1 MKKILGISAVAFS
14 MLSLCSCSSE
24 IDGPDSPSD
33 NSVRITL
40 SMPSEVLTRTF
51 ASGARVNQLTYAI
64 YEKEEGKLIK
74 SETVDAQF
82 TNGSFTLETELVNGF
97 EYDIVFWADRKSE
110 TPYYS
115 FDSETK
121 TIEMKDAAFVSNS
134 DDIDAFFGK
143 TTTDKITHGYNATVA
158 LTRPFAQINLGASDL
173 TNTSFIHKFGEN
185 VSILPELEVK
195 AYKKFNIF
203 DGTVAGEKE
212 DVTYAKPA
220 TAIDTENEPYPNN
233 SDVNKYVGM
242 HYMFADNT
250 GDVVNPTY
258 HFYTVDN
265 SSTEFHKLTVPNVP
279 VRQNYQTNIYGK
291 IFTSDANLVIELNA
305 GIHSMAWPL
314 GATVVKT
321 PDELRTAV
329 DNAKAGSVIL
339 IPDGVEITYNA
350 TSSSGTIEGDIL
362 EPEADIEIVVDG
374 VLNFTGESQITPMGK
389 STLRL
394 SGNGTINKSS
404 DAILLR
410 AEDSCN
416 IIVDGGLTF
425 NINGERGSAGVA
437 RLGGTLTINN
447 ATINSN
453 LTHTSVFKIAEDGN
467 IKLNNSTVWSKSA
480 ICLYYNDDATTTEKQ
495 EMNLTATG
503 CKFIN
508 NSQNDIN
515 WYAFEGFPN
524 KAMQYVF
531 QDSYI
536 ASNTG
541 CVHGYTGNSVAIKG
555 TGIKQ
560 HSVLSKFKN
569 SNISNDQEMVPVVLE
584 AGAKTL
590 YINGYSAIY
599 NEWNETDNG
608 VATVLKKG
616 NATNLYMLQSYYT
629 GPTVDKSNGDQPI
642 ADTSKEGYNWG
653 EAPANI
659 IFNGG
664 KVLNLSG
671 EIVDKNQFFKFR
683 YSK

>member
-51 ASGARVNQLTYAI
+51 ASGTRVNQLTYAI

-121 TIEMKDAAFVSNS
+121 TIEMNDAAFVSNS

-143 TTTDKITHGYNATVA
+143 TSTDKITHGYNATVA

-185 VSILPELEVK
+185 VDILPELEVK

-212 DVTYAKPA
+212 DVTYTKPA

-258 HFYTVDN
+258 HFYTADN

-291 IFTSDANLVIELNA
+291 IFTSDAKLAIELNA

-321 PDELRTAV
+321 LDELRTAV
-329 DNAKAGSVIL
+329 NNAKAGSVIL
-339 IPDGVEITYNA
+339 IPDGAEITYNA
-350 TSSSGTIEGDIL
+350 TQTAEEGLEGDIL
-362 EPEADIEIVVDG
+362 EPTADIEIVVDG
-374 VLNFTGESQITPMGK
+374 VLNFTGVSQITPMEK

-394 SGNGTINKSS
+394 SGNGTVNTTS

-410 AEDSCN
+410 ADDGN
-416 IIVDGGLTF
+416 IIVDGALTF
-425 NINGERGSAGVA
+425 NINGTGGGCAGVA

-453 LTHTSVFKIAEDGN
+453 LTSASVFTIAEDGN
-467 IKLNNSTVWSKSA
+467 ILLNNSTVWSKSY
-480 ICLYYNDDATTTEKQ
+480 ICTYYKEAGNAGAEGPEIK
-495 EMNLTATG
+495 LTATG

-508 NSQNDIN
+508 NNGTNN
-515 WYAFEGFPN
+515 WYAFEGYPD

-531 QDSYI
+531 ENSYI

-541 CVHGYTGNSVAIKG
+541 CVHGYTGNSVVIKG
-555 TGIKQ
+555 KNMTQ

-569 SNISNDQEMVPVVLE
+569 SNISNDEEMVPVILE
-584 AGAKTL
+584 AGAKTF
-590 YINGYSAIY
+590 YINAYSAIY
-599 NEWNETDNG
+599 NEWNETENG

-642 ADTSKEGYNWG
+642 ADTSGNNYVWRDVTG
-653 EAPANI
+653 

-664 KVLNLSG
+664 KVLNLNG

>member
-185 VSILPELEVK
+185 AGILPELEVK

-220 TAIDTENEPYPNN
+220 TAINTKNEPYPNN

-258 HFYTVDN
+258 HFYTADN

-362 EPEADIEIVVDG
+362 EPKADIEIVVDG

-480 ICLYYNDDATTTEKQ
+480 ICLYYNDDATTTENEK
-495 EMNLTATG
+495 MNLTATG

-515 WYAFEGFPN
+515 WYAFEGYPN
-524 KAMQYVF
+524 KTMQYVF
-531 QDSYI
+531 YESYI

-541 CVHGYTGNSVAIKG
+541 CVHGYMGNTVVIKG
-555 TGIKQ
+555 KNITE

-569 SNISNDQEMVPVVLE
+569 PNISNDEEMAPVVLE
-584 AGAKTL
+584 DGAAALQVTD
-590 YINGYSAIY
+590 YSSIY
-599 NEWNETDNG
+599 NEWNETNED

-616 NATNLYMLQSYYT
+616 SATYQYMRFSYYT
-629 GPTVDKSNGDQPI
+629 GPTVDKSNGNQPI
-642 ADTSKEGYNWG
+642 APGNGYKWG
-653 EAPANI
+653 NFEPNN
-659 IFNGG
+659 FNGG
-664 KVLNLSG
+664 KVLNLDG
-671 EIVDKNQFFKFR
+671 EMVDKGQFFKFR
-683 YSK
+683 YFKQE

>member
-121 TIEMKDAAFVSNS
+121 TIEMNDAAFVSNS

-185 VSILPELEVK
+185 VDILPELEVK

-212 DVTYAKPA
+212 DVTYTKPA

-258 HFYTVDN
+258 HFYTADN

-291 IFTSDANLVIELNA
+291 IFTSDAKLAIELNA

-321 PDELRTAV
+321 LDELRTAV
-329 DNAKAGSVIL
+329 NNAKAGSVIL
-339 IPDGVEITYNA
+339 IPDGVDITYNA

-362 EPEADIEIVVDG
+362 EPTADIEIVVDG
-374 VLNFTGESQITPMGK
+374 VLNFTGVSQIAPMGK

-416 IIVDGGLTF
+416 IIVDGALTF

-453 LTHTSVFKIAEDGN
+453 LTNTSVFKIAEDGN

-480 ICLYYNDDATTTEKQ
+480 ICLYYTDDATTNPENQK
-495 EMNLTATG
+495 MNLTATG

-508 NSQNDIN
+508 NSKNDIN
-515 WYAFEGFPN
+515 WYAFEGSHN

-531 QDSYI
+531 DESYI

-541 CVHGYTGNSVAIKG
+541 CVHGYMGNTVVIKG
-555 TGIKQ
+555 KTITK

-569 SNISNDQEMVPVVLE
+569 PNITKDQEMAPVVLE
-584 AGAKTL
+584 DGAAAL
-590 YINGYSAIY
+590 QISDYSSIY
-599 NEWNETDNG
+599 NEWNETNED

-616 NATNLYMLQSYYT
+616 SATYQYMRFSYYT

-642 ADTSKEGYNWG
+642 APGNGYKWG
-653 EAPANI
+653 NFEPNN
-659 IFNGG
+659 FNGG
-664 KVLNLSG
+664 KVLNLDG
-671 EIVDKNQFFKFR
+671 EMVDKGQFFKFR

>member
-115 FDSETK
+115 FDSSTK

-143 TTTDKITHGYNATVA
+143 TSTDKITHGYNATVA

-185 VSILPELEVK
+185 VAILPELEVK
-195 AYKKFNIF
+195 VYKKFNIF

-212 DVTYAKPA
+212 DVTYTKPA
-220 TAIDTENEPYPNN
+220 TAIDWKNEPYPNN
-233 SDVNKYVGM
+233 SNVNKYVGM

-258 HFYTVDN
+258 HFYTADN

-291 IFTSDANLVIELNA
+291 IFTSDANLAIELNA

-329 DNAKAGSVIL
+329 NNAKAGSVIL

-362 EPEADIEIVVDG
+362 EPTADIEIVVDG
-374 VLNFTGESQITPMGK
+374 VLNFTGESQIAPMEK

-453 LTHTSVFKIAEDGN
+453 LTNNSVFKIAEDGN

-480 ICLYYNDDATTTEKQ
+480 VCLYYTDDATTNPENQ

-515 WYAFEGFPN
+515 WYAFEGSPN

-531 QDSYI
+531 ENSYI

-541 CVHGYTGNSVAIKG
+541 CVHGYTGNSVVIKG
-555 TGIKQ
+555 KSMTQ

-569 SNISNDQEMVPVVLE
+569 SNISNDQERVPVILE

-642 ADTSKEGYNWG
+642 ADTSGNNYVWRDVTG
-653 EAPANI
+653 

-683 YSK
+683 YSNK